1 MQPNPISI
9 GSGRK
14 PPQKGVKLRKKGGK
28 GVSARKANQLKK
40 FNQQLKKKSV
50 KKSKKF
56 VPLIHYAKGSGHL
69 HNQIRDM
76 DIQGLSLDWRD
87 DMRYNRENYGEMI
100 AFQGNLDPS
109 KLHGSTD
116 VAKEAAARVLK
127 VAGGKPGHIFN
138 LGHGFAPSAR
148 IDCVEAV
155 IRTVCGDIP

>member
-1 MQPNPISI
+1 
-9 GSGRK
+9 
-14 PPQKGVKLRKKGGK
+14 
-28 GVSARKANQLKK
+28 
-40 FNQQLKKKSV
+40 
-50 KKSKKF
+50 
-56 VPLIHYAKGSGHL
+56 
-69 HNQIRDM
+69 
-76 DIQGLSLDWRD
+76 
-87 DMRYNRENYGEMI
+87 MRYNRENYGEMI

-155 IRTVCGDIP
+155 IRTVCGDVP